1 MTDIIFTFD
10 DQKITVLDGPYIQ
23 GGEISPEAKEFA
35 AMLISNFHEMKVFA
49 AKEYLDVYNESWR
62 EEDSPIL
69 NEQEF
74 RSRLNNPSIVIY
86 DELGA
91 ATIYFEDSNMFA
103 GHSIEVSVDD
113 NEIAYA
119 SLVG

>member
-1 MTDIIFTFD
+1 
-10 DQKITVLDGPYIQ
+10 
-23 GGEISPEAKEFA
+23 
-35 AMLISNFHEMKVFA
+35 MLISNFHEMKMFA